1 MDNEEYNGKN
11 IKCDIIKLSPNIQK
25 NRNKIIINYNKSEIK
40 KNISVDNIKI
50 KKFNFRI
57 NNNINQ
63 FIINT
68 TEDLRSFT
76 FMAKIKQNISYNKN
90 KQNANN
96 NINSDN

>member
-1 MDNEEYNGKN
+1 MNNNSSNTSNMNKDEYNRQN
-11 IKCDIIKLSPNIQK
+11 IKCDIIKLTPNIQK
-25 NRNKIIINYNKSEIK
+25 NRNKIIKNYNKSEIK

-76 FMAKIKQNISYNKN
+76 FRKN
-90 KQNANN
+90 KKLKL
-96 NINSDN
+96 IYLSFL